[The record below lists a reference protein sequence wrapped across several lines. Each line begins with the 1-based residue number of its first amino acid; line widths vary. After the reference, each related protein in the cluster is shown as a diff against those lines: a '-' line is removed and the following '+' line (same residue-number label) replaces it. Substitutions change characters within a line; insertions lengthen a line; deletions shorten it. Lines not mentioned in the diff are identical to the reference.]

1 MNDEL
6 DHDSC
11 EATVSTKGANHDIMK
26 KVDTEKTGWV
36 TTTRKDFENK
46 KGRTENMIALGCDH
60 GGYGLMQDVIKH
72 LEERG
77 LEYKNY
83 GCYSEE
89 SVDYPVYAKKVAH
102 AVADG
107 ECERGILICGT
118 GIGISITANK
128 VPGIRAALCGDC
140 FSAQATREHND
151 ANILAMGARVTGPGL
166 ALKIVDTFLDTPF
179 SNDERHIRRIK
190 MIEE

>member
-1 MNDEL
+1 
-6 DHDSC
+6 
-11 EATVSTKGANHDIMK
+11 
-26 KVDTEKTGWV
+26 
-36 TTTRKDFENK
+36 
-46 KGRTENMIALGCDH
+46 MIALGCDH

-128 VPGIRAALCGDC
+128 VSGIRAALCGDC